1 MNIIRPFPLP
11 LYTFLKQD
19 RSPFINSSFTEL
31 KLHRQ
36 NTALFLKILV
46 LSACALLFWFP
57 CLAQYNTV
65 SAGDEASGSSGTISY
80 SIGQTN
86 YLSFSSG
93 SGKISEGVQQPIEIT
108 TINVEELPATFSA
121 SIFPNPTADQLI
133 IQINNQKN
141 QDLYSMLYDV
151 QGNLLLRD
159 AIHGNQ
165 HSITISNLTTGIYI
179 LKISNGKESISS
191 KIIKSE

>member
-1 MNIIRPFPLP
+1 MRKIIPNLKT
-11 LYTFLKQD
+11 LLLLAGIFLQTTY
-19 RSPFINSSFTEL
+19 SFA
-31 KLHRQ
+31 Q
-36 NTALFLKILV
+36 
-46 LSACALLFWFP
+46 SATL
-57 CLAQYNTV
+57 

-86 YLSFSSG
+86 YMSFSSG

-179 LKISNGKESISS
+179 LKISNGKESINS